1 MPGLSIERVL
11 LQAAAISSSPLQAHD
26 PCGRETADDWC
37 VSFRPAQC
45 RKQAKAGETHTSLR
59 FSDLTPST
67 LELRCRI
74 LAKHGKDRVGEG
86 GVGWVEGVLRRRSA
100 DSGYRRS
107 QGKDEGAGRLAL
119 GMQGEV
125 EGAIELFDH
134 S

>member
-1 MPGLSIERVL
+1 M
-11 LQAAAISSSPLQAHD
+11 
-26 PCGRETADDWC
+26 
-37 VSFRPAQC
+37 SFRPAQC

-119 GMQGEV
+119 GMQGED